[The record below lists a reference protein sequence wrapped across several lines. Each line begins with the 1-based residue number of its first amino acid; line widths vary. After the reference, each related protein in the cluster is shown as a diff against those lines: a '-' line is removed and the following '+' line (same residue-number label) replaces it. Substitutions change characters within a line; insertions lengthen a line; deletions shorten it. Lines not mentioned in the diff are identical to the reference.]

1 MRQHISTIDELVQI
15 LKQTRRSKGITQLD
29 LADFSGL
36 SNHGISKIELGSSD
50 PRLSTLLRLTEL
62 LGLRIIIESDE

>member
-1 MRQHISTIDELVQI
+1 MRQEISTIEDMVRI
-15 LKQTRRSKGITQLD
+15 LKATRRSRGVTQVE

-50 PRLSTLLRLTEL
+50 PRLSTLLRLAEL
-62 LGLRIIIESDE
+62 LDLRIVVESDD